1 MQVYTVPCYYEF
13 FIMNVVQLLYYE
25 CSSAIMNVVQTVGT
39 ISTSFHVIYQGFLR
53 IDKTN
58 PVYTPV
64 MQSSSFQEPVALP
77 WRQWALHPSL
87 GDVTNLYINIP
98 PL

>member
-1 MQVYTVPCYYEF
+1 
-13 FIMNVVQLLYYE
+13 MNVVQLLYYE

-58 PVYTPV
+58 PVYTGEDALRDKV
-64 MQSSSFQEPVALP
+64 LTSFPGYRAPFVSHEM
-77 WRQWALHPSL
+77 
-87 GDVTNLYINIP
+87 
-98 PL
+98 